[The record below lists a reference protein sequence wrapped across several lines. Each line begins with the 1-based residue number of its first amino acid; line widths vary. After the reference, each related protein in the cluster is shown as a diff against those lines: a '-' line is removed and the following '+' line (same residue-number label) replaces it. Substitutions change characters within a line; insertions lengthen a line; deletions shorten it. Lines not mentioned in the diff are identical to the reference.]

1 MLFNSFDAVRGTLPD
16 KLELMLCEA
25 SNVFIK
31 SFFSQKHLCQ
41 IRQVSRS
48 NSLCESSQLLGGH
61 LRQRHDQDLEGL
73 VERLAD
79 VGERRLIDDTF
90 SIADLHLNS
99 VRAVSYTHLDV
110 YKRQGSKRVTS
121 IFPAHVPWARPRNS
135 ASIAWLPASS
145 GWVRR
150 ERQKVR
156 QSGQNLIN
164 PPWTFVAS
172 C

>member
-1 MLFNSFDAVRGTLPD
+1 MLFNSFDTVRGTLPD
-16 KLELMLCEA
+16 KLELMLREA

-79 VGERRLIDDTF
+79 VGERRLFDVTF

-99 VRAVSYTHLDV
+99 VRVDCRATDSHFI
-110 YKRQGSKRVTS
+110 KIK
-121 IFPAHVPWARPRNS
+121 
-135 ASIAWLPASS
+135 ASS
-145 GWVRR
+145 AVCRWLLRVKSHYVAHTGF
-150 ERQKVR
+150 
-156 QSGQNLIN
+156 SDHPGD
-164 PPWTFVAS
+164 FVS
-172 C
+172 VELVSWWGMPG